1 MWLVGGGSHNSVAVE
16 FEDFVT
22 VIEAPLNEERSLAV
36 IDAVQALV
44 PDKVIRYVV
53 NTHHHFDHSGGLR
66 TYVSQGAIVVATPAN
81 LELYSSVMFSPMPR
95 TLQPDRLATF
105 APMFTV
111 SRRPV
116 PVEPVNRR
124 YVISDGVRTLE
135 LHPVAGNPHAVG
147 MLVAYLPT
155 EKILVNADLYTPPGP
170 NAPTRQPSPGMTSLM
185 NNIRQLNLDV
195 ARHVGI
201 HGAPGPHEP
210 FARMFAGGTQ

>member
-36 IDAVQALV
+36 IDAVQTLV
-44 PDKVIRYVV
+44 PNKAIRYVV

-66 TYVSQGAIVVATPAN
+66 TYVSQGAIVMATPAN
-81 LELYSSVMFSPMPR
+81 LEFYRSVMFSPMPR

-111 SRRPV
+111 SRRPI

-135 LHPVAGNPHAVG
+135 LHPVAGNPHVVG
-147 MLVAYLPT
+147 MLVAYLPN
-155 EKILVNADLYTPPGP
+155 EKILVNADLYSPRP
-170 NAPTRQPSPGMTSLM
+170 NASARQPSPAMTSLM
-185 NNIRQLNLDV
+185 NNIRRLNLDV
-195 ARHVGI
+195 DQHVGI
-201 HGAPGPHEP
+201 HGATGPHET
-210 FARMFAGGTQ
+210 FLQMFAEGTE